1 MTTEQNIV
9 NMRKC
14 PRFEGCSIPK
24 CPLDL
29 WSDKRVQLGEDERC
43 PNWAYAGSFTL
54 KNKRQGRKI
63 PSMEGMVKFV
73 LRHRKTGL
81 KQPLLG

>member
-24 CPLDL
+24 CPLDY
-29 WSDKRVQLGEDERC
+29 WAKERIQLAEDMRC
-43 PNWAYAGSFTL
+43 PNWSYLNVFVS
-54 KNKRQGRKI
+54 KDKKQGKKI
-63 PSMEGMVKFV
+63 PKVGDILSNMRGYTGK
-73 LRHRKTGL
+73 GL
-81 KQPLLG
+81 KQALVE